1 MKQSSVGCNLWWQKN
16 GCGCEQTAHAH
27 FSFCP
32 CVQVFSRNA
41 KLLINRGVGIY
52 SRLYQLQCVQ
62 YRIQFPSLWCQD
74 YEFSL
79 FLSSLLVTPPGPSFF
94 FLFFCHSVFLPSPP
108 PLHSPAQRQ
117 IKYIFIHRFPLFR
130 LCAAARKCF
139 AKQQMDCVRACVCVR
154 LQYVCVWG
162 RSELCVYVISP
173 PAALKITVPSVSCA
187 W

>member
-1 MKQSSVGCNLWWQKN
+1 MKQNSVGRNLWRQKN
-16 GCGCEQTAHAH
+16 GCECEQTAHAH

-32 CVQVFSRNA
+32 CVQVFSRNT
-41 KLLINRGVGIY
+41 KLLINQEGWGHGVCTFPPLSAATCSISNPVP
-52 SRLYQLQCVQ
+52 SR
-62 YRIQFPSLWCQD
+62 WCRD
-74 YEFSL
+74 YEFSRQLIGDTIKSL
-79 FLSSLLVTPPGPSFF
+79 FFF
-94 FLFFCHSVFLPSPP
+94 FLSHSVFLPSPP

-139 AKQQMDCVRACVCVR
+139 AKQQMDCVRACVCMR